1 MESVKKVLFL
11 VDDAVFACERWFLI
25 AVHAAIAV
33 FIIAGVFYR
42 YALNDPMVWSEEL
55 LVGLFVWLVFVGASA
70 AARTSSHIRLDLLS
84 TVYARPGMGWLL
96 GLTLVATMAVAILL
110 TWTAFQYFALEMMTH
125 SPTLDVSRGWF
136 VAAMPVG
143 MVCLVL
149 HIVRLWVDKGATQV
163 FRSEAELA
171 IEEVSK

>member
-1 MESVKKVLFL
+1 MSALKKALFWI
-11 VDDAVFACERWFLI
+11 DDAVFACEKWFLVVI
-25 AVHAAIAV
+25 HAAIAI
-33 FIIAGVFYR
+33 FIVVGVFYR
-42 YALNDPMVWSEEL
+42 YALNDPMVWGEEL

-84 TVYARPGMGWLL
+84 SLYARPNMAWLL
-96 GLTLVATMAVAILL
+96 ALTLIATCAVALLL
-110 TWTAFQYFALEMMTH
+110 TWTAFQYLALEMMTY
-125 SPTLDVSRGWF
+125 SPTLEVSRGWF

-149 HIVRLWVDKGATQV
+149 HLIRLWVENGAARV

-171 IEEVSK
+171 IEEVSR

>member
-1 MESVKKVLFL
+1 MGAIRKALFL
-11 VDDAVFACERWFLI
+11 VDDAVFFCERWFLV
-25 AVHAAIAV
+25 AVHAAIAI
-33 FIIAGVFYR
+33 FIVLGVFYR

-70 AARTSSHIRLDLLS
+70 ATRTSSHIRLDLLS
-84 TVYARPGMGWLL
+84 PLYAKPNMVWLL
-96 GLTLVATMAVAILL
+96 ALTLIATGAVALLL
-110 TWTAFQYFALEMMTH
+110 TYTAFQYLALEMMTY

-149 HIVRLWVDKGATQV
+149 HLIRLWVENGPANV

-171 IEEVSK
+171 IDEVTK